1 MDLYMFHDFIISWS
15 TIYPIILYF
24 HGPIYSPFSTQ
35 IMDNY
40 VDHYLYFRGLI
51 YKPTKWTKHGSL
63 YLSIFY

>member
-40 VDHYLYFRGLI
+40 VDHYLSR
-51 YKPTKWTKHGSL
+51 KWT
-63 YLSIFY
+63 YI